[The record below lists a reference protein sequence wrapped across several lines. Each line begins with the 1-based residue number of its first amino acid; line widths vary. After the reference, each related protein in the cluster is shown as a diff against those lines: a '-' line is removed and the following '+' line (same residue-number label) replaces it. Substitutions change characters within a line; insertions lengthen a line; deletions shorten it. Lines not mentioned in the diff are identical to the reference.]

1 MDINRTIEV
10 ELIFTV
16 SNSYEKMEL
25 TKDIHCR
32 LVGNEDYINSNIV
45 LDTSEDDKVR
55 LVVYKECKTKL
66 KELLGD

>member
-1 MDINRTIEV
+1 MDINRAIEV

-16 SNSYEKMEL
+16 SNCYEKMEL
-25 TKDIHCR
+25 GKEIHNR
-32 LVGNEDYINSNIV
+32 LAGNEDYIKSNIV

-55 LVVYKECKTKL
+55 LVVFKECKTKL